1 MQHSVDSGTVWFNSQ
16 IEKVSQF
23 YFYPLLTIYSFE
35 GWQAGWTSANV
46 NGQLQRGYNTNSTK
60 KNKKGQASS

>member
-1 MQHSVDSGTVWFNSQ
+1 MWNRVVQQPERESELFGPV
-16 IEKVSQF
+16 
-23 YFYPLLTIYSFE
+23 FYPLLTIYSLE

-60 KNKKGQASS
+60 KKGQASS